1 MAIKTII
8 CEPRSQC
15 RDPTAN
21 RAAEMEIFV
30 RIVELGGFTAAARAF
45 GLTPSGVSKLVSR
58 MEARLGARLL
68 NRSTRRY
75 HPDSR
80 GAGLP
85 RPRRAHPRRPI
96 DEAEREAAAGA
107 PARPPAGQQQYPVRH
122 ALPDA
127 ADPRLPGHASRGIR
141 IDMMLSDTVIDLMEE
156 RADIADPDRAD
167 ARFQPGGRKLGASR
181 MVIVASPDYLARHG
195 MPEAPADLAAH
206 RGIGWTFARTIGGW
220 PFLRDGRI
228 EERLPPTV
236 ARASDGDV
244 ARLFAL
250 GGTGLARLANF
261 HVGPDIAAGTLV
273 PVMEALNPGDSEDIH
288 AVYLGGTGPVPARV
302 RAFVDFVAARCRLP
316 GD

>member
-1 MAIKTII
+1 M
-8 CEPRSQC
+8 PRS
-15 RDPTAN
+15 DIN

-30 RIVELGGFTAAARAF
+30 RIVELGGFTAAARACGF
-45 GLTPSGVSKLVSR
+45 TPSGVSKLVSR

-68 NRSTRRY
+68 NRSTRRITLTAEGQAF
-75 HPDSR
+75 H
-80 GAGLP
+80 A
-85 RPRRAHPRRPI
+85 RAARILADI

-107 PARPPAGQQQYPVRH
+107 TPRGPLRVNSNIPFGMRYLMP
-122 ALPDA
+122 LIPDFLA
-127 ADPRLPGHASRGIR
+127 THPDIR
-141 IDMMLSDTVIDLMEE
+141 IDMILSDTVIDLIEE
-156 RADIADPDRAD
+156 RADVAIRIGPMRDSSLVV
-167 ARFQPGGRKLGASR
+167 RKLGASR
-181 MVIVASPDYLARHG
+181 MVIVASPAYLARHG